1 MDVQNAL
8 LVSALPKYDMN
19 PFQTFPVTLRRRVA
33 LARVKMRLETQK
45 QTQCVCKKICPE
57 IKYGHFDLFCL
68 AQVGASNYGM

>member
-45 QTQCVCKKICPE
+45 QTQCVCKKFCPE
-57 IKYGHFDLFCL
+57 IKYGYFDLFCL